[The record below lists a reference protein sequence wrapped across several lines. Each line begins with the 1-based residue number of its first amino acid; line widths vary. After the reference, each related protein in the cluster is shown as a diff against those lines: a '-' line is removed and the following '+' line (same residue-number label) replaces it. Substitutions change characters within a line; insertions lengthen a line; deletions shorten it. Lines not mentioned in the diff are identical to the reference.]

1 MVVVLQMTAG
11 GKKIDYLCA
20 GEKIKRVKEN
30 EKILGK
36 MPYNC
41 IFLWQYMLTLF
52 AGGPSLGEE
61 NGSQT
66 LGEGG
71 MIEMH
76 NIYPWVDLYITE
88 DIYGVIFCNIDI
100 LRSFD
105 MYLLSMTECNILQ
118 QIIRF

>member
-1 MVVVLQMTAG
+1 M
-11 GKKIDYLCA
+11 
-20 GEKIKRVKEN
+20 
-30 EKILGK
+30 
-36 MPYNC
+36 
-41 IFLWQYMLTLF
+41 
-52 AGGPSLGEE
+52 GEE

-76 NIYPWVDLYITE
+76 DIYPWVDLYITE
-88 DIYGVIFCNIDI
+88 DIYGDIFCNIDI

-118 QIIRF
+118 